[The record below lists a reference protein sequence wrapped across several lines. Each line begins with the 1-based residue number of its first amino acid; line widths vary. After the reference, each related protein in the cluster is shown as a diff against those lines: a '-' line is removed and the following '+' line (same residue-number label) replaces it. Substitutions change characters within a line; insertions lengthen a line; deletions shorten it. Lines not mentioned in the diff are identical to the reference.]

1 MWKIFSETLC
11 KDTGCPG
18 LMYDRL
24 GYGKSSPFIE
34 SRSIHYLHEYALT
47 ELQEVISNL
56 IPGKRFFLIGHSD
69 GGSISLIYAAKRP
82 PLLQGII
89 TEAAHVFVEPETLH
103 GIRIA
108 MESWALGKLDRLFK
122 YHGDKTEVLFKA
134 WAETWLS
141 DRFKSWNIEYLLPS
155 IECPAL
161 ILQGID
167 DQYATIRQVDVIASQ
182 TAGASQT
189 AMIENCGHTPHKEA
203 ADEVLALMKKF
214 IEENTH

>member
-1 MWKIFSETLC
+1 
-11 KDTGCPG
+11 
-18 LMYDRL
+18 
-24 GYGKSSPFIE
+24 
-34 SRSIHYLHEYALT
+34 
-47 ELQEVISNL
+47 
-56 IPGKRFFLIGHSD
+56 
-69 GGSISLIYAAKRP
+69 
-82 PLLQGII
+82 
-89 TEAAHVFVEPETLH
+89 
-103 GIRIA
+103 